1 VTGPGTVEGA
11 SEKEIGVKK
20 IASTV
25 IATICAAVSFASL
38 SSADPTLGHFVNVR
52 TPSPSMRCEV
62 GSDDSDGIGPNVV
75 CQTAGFPQAPIDPA
89 PPPGWQGDPS
99 VLHQDQAIITASGQ
113 FSWRTANL
121 GLAPPGQPD
130 VTLVEGTT
138 YHFEGWT
145 ILPVGG
151 GVTFTNDVTGHGMS
165 IDTDYNVKPF

>member
-1 VTGPGTVEGA
+1 MKSV
-11 SEKEIGVKK
+11 
-20 IASTV
+20 ASTV
-25 IATICAAVSFASL
+25 IAIICAAVVFAAT
-38 SSADPTLGHFVNVR
+38 SSADPTPGNFVNVR

-89 PPPGWQGDPS
+89 PSPGWQGDPS

-151 GVTFTNDVTGHGMS
+151 GVTFTNDMTGHGMS